1 MANRSLV
8 IIGLFLI
15 LSAVPTNSIQFA
27 CVSNA
32 TIQCSWA
39 NLYYMPPDASGL
51 SLMEVLGWVLKS
63 VTITQVGVQ
72 IYDTNNHILHDW
84 QLSSVYTVYTITSQA
99 EQFFYAPW
107 FSTLGLPSGNYDA
120 SFGMFDQNGILIYEL
135 PFNFIL

>member
-27 CVSNA
+27 CVSNP

-39 NLYYMPPDASGL
+39 NLYYMPPDASGF

-72 IYDTNNHILHDW
+72 IYDSNNYAWYGW
-84 QLSSVYTVYTITSQA
+84 QLSTVDTSYKITTQA

>member
-1 MANRSLV
+1 MKKLNPSLV

-72 IYDTNNHILHDW
+72 LYDANSTVLHDW
-84 QLSSVYTVYTITSQA
+84 QLSTVYKITGQA

-107 FSTLGLPSGNYDA
+107 LSTLGLPSGNYDA
-120 SFGMFDQNGILIYEL
+120 RFGMFDLNGKLFYEL
-135 PFNFIL
+135 PFNSII